1 MTKYDIRVLT
11 MSYLEIAKGD
21 KFLDIGAGT
30 GSVSVQAAVLG
41 ADVTAIERAEE
52 GIDLIAENAHKFD
65 VDMEIISG
73 FAPEDLPNEKYD
85 KVFIGGSRGKLRGM
99 FKYLDENLNN
109 NGILVGNFIMLKNL
123 NEFLELINE
132 FGYEDIET
140 KLIQSS
146 SMDRLGLMK
155 ADNPIFIVRGVK
167 K

>member
-11 MSYLEIAKGD
+11 MSYLEIVDGD
-21 KFLDIGAGT
+21 RFLDIGAGT
-30 GSVSVQAAVLG
+30 GSVSIQAAVLG

-52 GIDLIAENAHKFD
+52 GIDLIEENAHKFD
-65 VDMEIISG
+65 LDMNIISG
-73 FAPEDLPNEKYD
+73 YAPEDLPKEKYD
-85 KVFIGGSRGKLRGM
+85 KVFIGGSRGKLRKI
-99 FKYLDENLNN
+99 FEYLEDSLKS

-123 NEFLELINE
+123 NEFMELINE
-132 FGYEDIET
+132 FGYEDVET

-155 ADNPIFIVRGVK
+155 ADNPIFIVKGVK